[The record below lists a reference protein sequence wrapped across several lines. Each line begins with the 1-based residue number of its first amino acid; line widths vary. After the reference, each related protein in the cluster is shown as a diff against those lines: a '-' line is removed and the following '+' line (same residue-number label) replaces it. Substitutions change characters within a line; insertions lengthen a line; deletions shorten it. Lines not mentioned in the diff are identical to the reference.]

1 MNSEE
6 LEQSLRAEFEN
17 YLKSVLAEMREET
30 VEFKKKIEAEF
41 DEQKSHFDLAFQAF
55 SARFEN
61 EHEFDIGFTETV
73 TEHLRLARDE
83 GSQIA
88 ANAFVEA
95 EELEKASSPP
105 VSFAE
110 INAAIA
116 DISSKDSQSTILK
129 SLIEHAAEYTPRG
142 AFFIV
147 KSDHIVGWKV
157 FGKEGPAGETAIRE
171 IHFPISSDSILGKSV
186 TSLSTVEGSY
196 GTYSD
201 DSAFLEALEFGRPDR
216 MYAIPLMARGRG
228 VAVLYADY
236 GSEGVM
242 LNTDALEALVRVAG
256 MTVELLA
263 SSKAV
268 RTVQES
274 SVPAENDAE
283 ENEGFALNPTANYG
297 ADEIASAIPS
307 SGYEYKPTEQVSEE
321 SFDRIDGTSDEDTI
335 VEEVAKE
342 VDEPASEASVPN
354 ELGPEIDEPG
364 VSYGDL
370 SETEDAIREPAA
382 ETSDFAFVDS
392 TTEHGDFVPETFQ
405 KQGETEPVTETYG
418 SFSPSREDNGFERV
432 EETLTPSLNEATLAD
447 ELSSYGD
454 TVVDETP
461 VEIAETSSEFESTS
475 AFENL
480 EEKAP
485 DMMSEF
491 EPPPFATPITENANP
506 YEAPPFDVKTTT
518 FEPSG
523 IAEVA
528 GVRFNPDPK
537 VETVPDAVDV
547 FAPQRTRL
555 SDRNVD
561 LPIDVPEEER
571 RLHND
576 ARRFARLLVSE
587 IKLYNEKKVQEG
599 REAND
604 LYERLKEAIDRSR
617 EMYDKRVQPPVAA
630 KFDYFHYEL
639 VNALS
644 DGSTER
650 LGKSYPGASV

>member
-1 MNSEE
+1 VNSEE

-17 YLKSVLAEMREET
+17 YLKGVLAEIREET

-41 DEQKSHFDLAFQAF
+41 EEQKSHFDLAFQAF

-61 EHEFDIGFTETV
+61 DRQFDVGFTDTV

-105 VSFAE
+105 VNFAD

-142 AFFIV
+142 AFFII

-157 FGKEGPAGETAIRE
+157 FGKEGPSGETAIRE
-171 IHFPISSDSILGKSV
+171 IHFPISSNSILGKSL
-186 TSLSTVEGSY
+186 TSLATVEGSY
-196 GTYSD
+196 GSYAD
-201 DSAFLEALEFGRPDR
+201 DSAFLDALEFGRPDR

-236 GSEGVM
+236 GNEGVT

-268 RTVQES
+268 RTVHES
-274 SVPAENDAE
+274 SVAVG
-283 ENEGFALNPTANYG
+283 NEAAQTDGFALNPTANYSSE
-297 ADEIASAIPS
+297 EISTIIPNR
-307 SGYEYKPTEQVSEE
+307 GYEYQPSEAFSEE
-321 SFDRIDGTSDEDTI
+321 FLDKGYGTWEPTPV
-335 VEEVAKE
+335 VEEIDA
-342 VDEPASEASVPN
+342 
-354 ELGPEIDEPG
+354 EIT
-364 VSYGDL
+364 
-370 SETEDAIREPAA
+370 ETKPIT
-382 ETSDFAFVDS
+382 ETSGFSFTDS
-392 TTEHGDFVPETFQ
+392 TPEFEDFVPETFQ
-405 KQGETEPVTETYG
+405 KEIEPEFEVETDTYG
-418 SFSPSREDNGFERV
+418 SFEPADEGNSFKVLD
-432 EETLTPSLNEATLAD
+432 ETAAAPLDEATLAD
-447 ELSSYGD
+447 ELSSDKSDVGE
-454 TVVDETP
+454 TPSHSIETP
-461 VEIAETSSEFESTS
+461 VEFETTSRFEGIGEEVPGTIS
-475 AFENL
+475 AF
-480 EEKAP
+480 
-485 DMMSEF
+485 D
-491 EPPPFATPITENANP
+491 PPPFTTPVAVDANP
-506 YEAPPFDVKTTT
+506 YEAPPFDVKTTS
-518 FEPSG
+518 FKPAG
-523 IAEVA
+523 LAEVA
-528 GVRFNPDPK
+528 DVQFNPDPK
-537 VETVPDAVDV
+537 AEPVVETVVTS
-547 FAPQRTRL
+547 APQRTRL

-599 REAND
+599 REASD
-604 LYERLKEAIDRSR
+604 LYERLKEAVDRSR

-644 DGSTER
+644 DGSAER
-650 LGKSYPGASV
+650 LGKSYPGASI